1 MQLLTRG
8 DESFRWC
15 CEEGREFSGF
25 IVRRFHARWGEM
37 ADHQSLLSP
46 CFPFFRESSS
56 PSSSLSCI
64 RFALFLLLETLFLTN
79 KGAATISQR
88 LE

>member
-46 CFPFFRESSS
+46 RFPFFRESSS
-56 PSSSLSCI
+56 PSSSLSCTL
-64 RFALFLLLETLFLTN
+64 ALFLLLETLLLTN
-79 KGAATISQR
+79 KGVATISQR

>member
-37 ADHQSLLSP
+37 ADYQSLLSP
-46 CFPFFRESSS
+46 VFLSFENLPVLPPRFPVLRSSY
-56 PSSSLSCI
+56 
-64 RFALFLLLETLFLTN
+64 F
-79 KGAATISQR
+79 
-88 LE
+88 